1 MFIIMSQLMMHFMIN
16 APEDQ
21 KKMEFHFIKI
31 IFNEALTKI
40 DKTDKY
46 FDLGGEF
53 MRLINLLMEQARE
66 HAMPLFV
73 R

>member
-31 IFNEALTKI
+31 IFNEALIKI
-40 DKTDKY
+40 YQTDK
-46 FDLGGEF
+46 
-53 MRLINLLMEQARE
+53 
-66 HAMPLFV
+66 
-73 R
+73 